1 MSFSSPNYAN
11 MMAYIKLSSWLG
23 EVSETLYVTATLNDG
38 LLIPYSTLLRNC
50 PKRFIPEYLDRLIQL
65 RMHIGQWWDSLP
77 STMEY
82 RDTTP
87 DSPLFRQNSHLKM
100 TYLLI
105 YVYMGRPFMFASD
118 WTDSPIENA
127 DSDPRTLLVQGCVKS
142 ALEILDTLHSLSTN
156 TGLCRA
162 SYTEFSS
169 CRAALLVILAERLNS
184 RKLNRFQGELSRG
197 MAMIRRMTGGSSS
210 ESEISYLQ
218 SLDAAIRQS
227 SLAVNETGSD
237 EHSLQDEPSAY
248 AQFKHWT
255 NAMKQDTYPGG
266 ITDLELSSFSPLSF
280 LNSEPRLG
288 EGNEV
293 QDLLNTWPSEGFV
306 MDPNVFSP
314 LQTG

>member
-1 MSFSSPNYAN
+1 
-11 MMAYIKLSSWLG
+11 
-23 EVSETLYVTATLNDG
+23 
-38 LLIPYSTLLRNC
+38 
-50 PKRFIPEYLDRLIQL
+50 
-65 RMHIGQWWDSLP
+65 
-77 STMEY
+77 
-82 RDTTP
+82 
-87 DSPLFRQNSHLKM
+87 M

-118 WTDSPIENA
+118 WTDSPVGENT
-127 DSDPRTLLVQGCVKS
+127 DSDPRVILVQGCVKS
-142 ALEILDTLHSLSTN
+142 ALEILDTLQCLSTN

-184 RKLNRFQGELSRG
+184 RKLHRFQDELSRG

-227 SLAVNETGSD
+227 SLAVNEAERNGLTS
-237 EHSLQDEPSAY
+237 QDEPSAY
-248 AQFKHWT
+248 TQFKHWT
-255 NAMKQDTYPGG
+255 NAMKQDTCPGG

-288 EGNEV
+288 EGSEV
-293 QDLLNTWPSEGFV
+293 QELLNTWPSDGFV
-306 MDPNVFSP
+306 LDPNVFSP

>member
-1 MSFSSPNYAN
+1 MQIA
-11 MMAYIKLSSWLG
+11 
-23 EVSETLYVTATLNDG
+23 
-38 LLIPYSTLLRNC
+38 
-50 PKRFIPEYLDRLIQL
+50 
-65 RMHIGQWWDSLP
+65 QWWDSLP
-77 STMEY
+77 STNEC

-87 DSPLFRQNSHLKM
+87 ESPLFRQNSHLKM

-118 WTDSPIENA
+118 WTDSPVENA
-127 DSDPRTLLVQGCVKS
+127 DTDPRVLLVQGCVKS

-156 TGLCRA
+156 AGLCRA

-184 RKLNRFQGELSRG
+184 RKLHRFQDELTRG

-227 SLAVNETGSD
+227 SLAANEADSNRHTS
-237 EHSLQDEPSAY
+237 QDEPSAY

-255 NAMKQDTYPGG
+255 HAMKQDTYPGG

-280 LNSEPRLG
+280 LNSEPGLG
-288 EGNEV
+288 DGNQV
-293 QDLLNTWPSEGFV
+293 QGLLNTWPSDGFPL
-306 MDPNVFSP
+306 DPNVFPPFQS
-314 LQTG
+314 G